1 MDLKDRGGPVP
12 GVFQVCE
19 HEGGC
24 EVTSRLL
31 KAIAMKTFPF
41 KDNKKEAEKPRL

>member
-1 MDLKDRGGPVP
+1 MIVAHYAMWRTQLTWSISRVR
-12 GVFQVCE
+12 
-19 HEGGC
+19 C

-31 KAIAMKTFPF
+31 KAIAMKTFSF